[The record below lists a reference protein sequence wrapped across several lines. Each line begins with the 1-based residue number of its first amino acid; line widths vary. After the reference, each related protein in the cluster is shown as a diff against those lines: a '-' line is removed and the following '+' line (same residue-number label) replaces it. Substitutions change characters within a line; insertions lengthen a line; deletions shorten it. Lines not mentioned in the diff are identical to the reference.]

1 MPSNEKIHLLPFD
14 IKISQNNQTLEKAS
28 GITEVGSSIFLYTFS
43 EPDPITVRIENVGNT
58 SAFTEF
64 KTLVYQNP
72 NTTSLQLTDNTNN
85 NNQDSNL
92 VVASV
97 ALLRNSSFLTH
108 LAE

>member
-1 MPSNEKIHLLPFD
+1 MPFD

-43 EPDPITVRIENVGNT
+43 ELDPITVRIENVGNT

-72 NTTSLQLTDNTNN
+72 NTTSLQLTDNT
-85 NNQDSNL
+85 
-92 VVASV
+92 
-97 ALLRNSSFLTH
+97 ALLS
-108 LAE
+108 

>member
-1 MPSNEKIHLLPFD
+1 MPSNEKLHLLPFD

-43 EPDPITVRIENVGNT
+43 EPDPITVRIENVGILLHLQNLKHL
-58 SAFTEF
+58 F
-64 KTLVYQNP
+64 YQNP
-72 NTTSLQLTDNTNN
+72 NTTSQLTDNTNN

-92 VVASV
+92 VVAPV

>member
-1 MPSNEKIHLLPFD
+1 MSFD

-28 GITEVGSSIFLYTFS
+28 EITEVGSSTFLYTFS
-43 EPDPITVRIENVGNT
+43 EPGPITVRIENVGILLHLQNLKHL
-58 SAFTEF
+58 F
-64 KTLVYQNP
+64 YQNP
-72 NTTSLQLTDNTNN
+72 NTTSSQLTDNTNN

-92 VVASV
+92 VVAPV